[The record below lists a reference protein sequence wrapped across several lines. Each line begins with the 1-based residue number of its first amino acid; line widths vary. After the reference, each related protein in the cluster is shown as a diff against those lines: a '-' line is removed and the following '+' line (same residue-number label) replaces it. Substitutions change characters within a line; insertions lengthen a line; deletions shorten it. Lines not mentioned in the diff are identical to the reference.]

1 MYSVIKSRA
10 GRGAMLAAL
19 LGAIAFIPATKA
31 QPLPL
36 APLTKLRLTVVQ
48 FVAATGDY
56 RRWDALGGELDV
68 GPDGMLTVPTLG
80 SIEVA
85 GMTPDQL
92 GAEIANR
99 LQTKLGLLDV
109 PDAVIQILA
118 YPPVY
123 VAGGVSHPGQY
134 AFQPGMTVA
143 QAMALAGGERRSE
156 AASSMSETIKFEA
169 DLAGFDG
176 DILRTKARIARLR
189 SEFARAAL
197 IAFPAELKTNDPATV
212 DIVSQEKLIF
222 EAHKNEMSR
231 QQAGLSE
238 LAELYKAE
246 IAALQQKA
254 EALERQVAQAEKQ
267 VENVKALVNSG
278 SATVSRL
285 NDAERA
291 LADLRSQVLDNVLA
305 SMRAQED
312 LSRSQRDLAKLQ
324 DEQQSQTAAAL
335 QQEQAAL
342 EKLLLNQT
350 ATLRMLR
357 QSEEFDQQ
365 TVLARTAQIV
375 LAYSI
380 LRQED
385 GQIVTIRADEGTALL
400 PGDLI
405 KVTTQMQL
413 PPSTTPAALADSRV
427 APQGS

>member
-1 MYSVIKSRA
+1 MYSVIKSRI

-19 LGAIAFIPATKA
+19 LGAVAFIPAAKA
-31 QPLPL
+31 EPLPL

-56 RRWDALGGELDV
+56 KRWDALGGELDV
-68 GPDGMLTVPTLG
+68 GPDGTLTVPTLG
-80 SIEVA
+80 SIDVA

-99 LQTKLGLLDV
+99 LQSKLGLLDV
-109 PDAVIQILA
+109 PDAVIQIVA

-123 VAGGVSHPGQY
+123 VAGGVAHPGQY

-143 QAMALAGGERRSE
+143 QAMALAGGERRGE
-156 AASSMSETIKFEA
+156 AASSLSETIKFEA

-197 IAFPAELKTNDPATV
+197 IALPAELKTDDPATV
-212 DIVSQEKLIF
+212 EIISQERLIF
-222 EAHKNEMSR
+222 EAHRNEISR
-231 QQAGLSE
+231 QQTGLNE

-254 EALERQVAQAEKQ
+254 EALDRQVTQAEKQ
-267 VENVKALVNSG
+267 VENVKSLVSSG

-291 LADLRSQVLDNVLA
+291 LADLRSQGLDNVLA
-305 SMRAQED
+305 TMRARED
-312 LSRSQRDLAKLQ
+312 LSRSQRDLAKIQ
-324 DEQQSQTAAAL
+324 DEQQSQTAVAL

-342 EKLLLNQT
+342 ERLLLNQT

-357 QSEEFDQQ
+357 QSVGFNQE
-365 TVLARTAQIV
+365 TVLARTARTV
-375 LAYSI
+375 LGYSI
-380 LRQED
+380 LRLED
-385 GQIVTIRADEGTALL
+385 GQSVTIRADEGTVLL

-413 PPSTTPAALADSRV
+413 QPSAVPAALADNGAV
-427 APQGS
+427 PQG